1 MAISEADRLEMHLAF
16 RKTMGDKVAD
26 TMMEHLPPTGW
37 ADVARKSDV
46 DYLAALMDARFA
58 AVDIRFTAVDIRF
71 AAVDSRLENIESR
84 LSRIVAGMWA
94 MGAISTAAFIGLF
107 SLIATK
113 L

>member
-1 MAISEADRLEMHLAF
+1 MAISEADRLEMHLQI

-46 DYLAALMDARFA
+46 DYLAALMDARFT

-71 AAVDSRLENIESR
+71 AAVDQRFENVESR
-84 LSRIVAGMWA
+84 LNGIIAGLWA
-94 MGAISTAAFIGLF
+94 MGAISTTAFIGLF
-107 SLIATK
+107 TLIATK

>member
-1 MAISEADRLEMHLAF
+1 MAITEADRLEMHLAF

-46 DYLAALMDARFA
+46 DHLAALMDARFA
-58 AVDIRFTAVDIRF
+58 AVDIRF
-71 AAVDSRLENIESR
+71 AAVDQRFETVESR
-84 LSRIVAGMWA
+84 LNGIIAGLWA

>member
-1 MAISEADRLEMHLAF
+1 MAISEADRLEMHLQI

-26 TMMEHLPPTGW
+26 TMMEHLPPTGR

-58 AVDIRFTAVDIRF
+58 AVDIRLDAMDK
-71 AAVDSRLENIESR
+71 RLDGITN
-84 LSRIVAGMWA
+84 GMWA
-94 MGAISTAAFIGLF
+94 MGAISVTAFIGLF
-107 SLIATK
+107 TLIATK

>member
-1 MAISEADRLEMHLAF
+1 MAISEADRLEMHLQI

-84 LSRIVAGMWA
+84 LSGIVAGMWA
-94 MGAISTAAFIGLF
+94 MGAISTTAFIGLF
-107 SLIATK
+107 TLIATK

>member
-1 MAISEADRLEMHLAF
+1 MAITEADRLEMHLQI

-58 AVDIRFTAVDIRF
+58 AVDIRFSAVDSRF
-71 AAVDSRLENIESR
+71 AAVDSRLENI
-84 LSRIVAGMWA
+84 
-94 MGAISTAAFIGLF
+94 
-107 SLIATK
+107 
-113 L
+113 

>member
-1 MAISEADRLEMHLAF
+1 MAITEADRLEMHLQI

-58 AVDIRFTAVDIRF
+58 AVDIRF
-71 AAVDSRLENIESR
+71 AAVDQRFENVESR
-84 LSRIVAGMWA
+84 LNGIIAGLWA

>member
-1 MAISEADRLEMHLAF
+1 MAISEADRLEMHLQI

-58 AVDIRFTAVDIRF
+58 AVDIRLDAMDK
-71 AAVDSRLENIESR
+71 RLDGLTN
-84 LSRIVAGMWA
+84 GMWA

-107 SLIATK
+107 TLIATK